1 MQVANLVR
9 ADGPPLGVF
18 RKDPE
23 PQRDL
28 ALHRHDNVELVLVTA
43 GTGEHRTEGG
53 AWPLRRGDVFAIP
66 VGMAHGYA
74 RTAGLHLVNLGYDPR
89 RLSVPL
95 ARLAALPGYAALC
108 VVEPR
113 LRRHQA
119 FAGHLHL
126 DEAALAAVLAPLAE
140 LEAELAQ
147 RAPGWEMAAE
157 GWLLQILVR
166 LARGYAACSRPQ
178 AQVALRLSAVVAHI
192 ERNLDAR
199 LDQERLARI
208 GNLSRPT
215 LQRLFAAAYGMPVM
229 RYVRAARLARAREL
243 LDGGLAVAEAAR
255 RTGFADPSYFARAFR
270 RELAHA
276 PGARRRFSRSA
287 ATATSPG

>member
-28 ALHRHDNVELVLVTA
+28 ALHRHDNVELVVVTA
-43 GTGEHRTEGG
+43 GRGEHRTDGG

-126 DEAALAAVLAPLAE
+126 DEPALAAVLAPLAE
-140 LEAELAQ
+140 LEAELAR
-147 RAPGWEMAAE
+147 RAPGWELAAE
-157 GWLLQILVR
+157 GWLMQVLIR
-166 LARGYAACSRPQ
+166 LARSYAALDHP
-178 AQVALRLSAVVAHI
+178 AAHAALRLSAVAAHI
-192 ERNLDAR
+192 ERHLADPLDQDGLAR
-199 LDQERLARI
+199 LAH
-208 GNLSRPT
+208 LSRPT
-215 LQRLFAAAYGMPVM
+215 LQRLFAAAFGMPVM
-229 RYVRAARLARAREL
+229 RHVRTLRLARAREL
-243 LDGGLAVAEAAR
+243 IAGGASAAEAAR
-255 RTGFADPSYFARAFR
+255 RTGFADPSYFCRAFR
-270 RELAHA
+270 RELGRT
-276 PGARRRFSRSA
+276 PGACRRDR
-287 ATATSPG
+287 PG